1 MLEKV
6 SLFNSKRDF
15 LNFILACV
23 AILCYTFL
31 IEFQNY
37 KNLTKFDS
45 AIVNAIVLKQYTKT
59 KNSRTYEVLKLKSD
73 NGFTFYSSA
82 KKSFP
87 NSKGKEL
94 KLEIFTDK
102 ITFYGYLTRFYAYAK
117 KITINQ
123 NITLKQKLN
132 NYIFDEHK
140 NKDIANMYQAL
151 FSATP
156 MNKNLQSAFSTL
168 GISHLVAIS
177 GFHLGVLSAILFF
190 LIKHPYK
197 FLQDKFF
204 PYRNSKTDIFFII
217 SFFLLMYLLF
227 LDSPASL
234 LRAFGMLIVGF
245 IFYDRGFK
253 IVSMQ
258 TLLLTIILL
267 LAFFPRLFFSLGF
280 WLSVS
285 GVYYIFLF
293 LIYFKDMSN
302 IWQFILIPFWVY
314 FMMLP
319 FSLAIFGSFSVYHPL
334 SILWTTLFTLFY
346 PISILTHIIGYGNIF
361 DGVLEGLIKLGT
373 TKTVV
378 PLSFTFLVLHVLLS
392 LLGMWKK
399 SFFLLLFLYS
409 LSTFIYAIYYV
420 T

>member
-1 MLEKV
+1 MIERV

-15 LNFILACV
+15 FFFILACGF
-23 AILCYTFL
+23 ILCYSLL

-37 KNLTKFDS
+37 KNLTRFDT
-45 AIVNAIVLKQYTKT
+45 ALVNATVLKQYTKT
-59 KNSRTYEVLKLKSD
+59 KNSRTYQVLKLKSEK
-73 NGFTFYSSA
+73 GFTFYTTA
-82 KKSFP
+82 NKSFP
-87 NSKGKEL
+87 YSKTKKL
-94 KLEIFTDK
+94 NLEIYTNRVN
-102 ITFYGYLTRFYAYAK
+102 FYGYLTSFYAYSKK
-117 KITINQ
+117 KIINQ
-123 NITLKQKLN
+123 TITLKQKLN
-132 NYIFDEHK
+132 SSIANEHK
-140 NKDIANMYQAL
+140 NKDITNIYQAL
-151 FSATP
+151 FSATQL
-156 MNKNLQSAFSTL
+156 NKNLQSIFSAL

-177 GFHLGVLSAILFF
+177 GFHLGVLSAVLFF
-190 LIKHPYK
+190 LIKKPYK

-293 LIYFKDMSN
+293 LIHFKEMN
-302 IWQFILIPFWVY
+302 KIWQFILVPFWVY
-314 FMMLP
+314 LLMLP
-319 FSLAIFGSFSVYHPL
+319 FSLVIFGNFSIYHPL

-346 PISILTHIIGYGNIF
+346 PVSILAHIIGYGNIF
-361 DGVLEGLIKLGT
+361 DGVLEALIKMGST
-373 TKTVV
+373 QIIVS
-378 PLSFTFLVLHVLLS
+378 LSFAYLITHILLS
-392 LLGMWKK
+392 FLSMYKK
-399 SFFLLLFLYS
+399 SFLFLLILYS
-409 LSTFIYAIYYV
+409 FSLFIYAVNNV